1 MKKIIKNIDKPLFII
16 SFILFIFGLIM
27 IFSASN
33 ITAFMKY
40 YASPY
45 RYFYKQLIFLTASFI
60 LSLFMIR
67 FHSKSYH
74 LITNGLIYIIGATLA
89 LLLVYGSVKNKA
101 ISWIDLGFFSVQP
114 SEFAKII
121 IIVWLACYYDKY
133 KDSLDQYVKV
143 LYPIVIAAIIAG
155 LIFAQPDLGTTIIFV
170 LIVASIFFMAPI
182 SKEIRNKI
190 LIIVMGAIVIATLV
204 LVCGGSSLLTEGQKQ
219 RFDFSNP
226 CSTEKFYSTG
236 NQVCNGYIAINNG
249 KFFGVGLGNS
259 TQKYL
264 YLPEAHTDFIFAI
277 IMEELGYAGAI
288 VILFLY
294 YLLIGRVIKIARDS
308 YNTRGFLICMGVAV
322 YIVVHIFVNLGGIFG
337 IMPMTGVPLPFMSY
351 GGSFAMCLV
360 FALTLVQRINVENK
374 MYSEKKDKKI
384 KKVKQIVKKQK

>member
-1 MKKIIKNIDKPLFII
+1 MI
-16 SFILFIFGLIM
+16 S
-27 IFSASN
+27 
-33 ITAFMKY
+33 
-40 YASPY
+40 
-45 RYFYKQLIFLTASFI
+45 
-60 LSLFMIR
+60 
-67 FHSKSYH
+67 
-74 LITNGLIYIIGATLA
+74 
-89 LLLVYGSVKNKA
+89 VV
-101 ISWIDLGFFSVQP
+101 
-114 SEFAKII
+114 
-121 IIVWLACYYDKY
+121 
-133 KDSLDQYVKV
+133 
-143 LYPIVIAAIIAG
+143 IAG
-155 LIFAQPDLGTTIIFV
+155 LIFAQPDLGTTIIFT

-190 LIIVMGAIVIATLV
+190 LLIIMGGIVIVSLV
-204 LVCGGSSLLTEGQKQ
+204 LVGGGSSLLTEGQKQ

-249 KFFGVGLGNS
+249 KLFGVGLGNS

-277 IMEELGYAGAI
+277 IMEELGYVGAI
-288 VILFLY
+288 VVLILY
-294 YLLIGRVIKIARDS
+294 YLLIGRIIKIARDS

-360 FALTLVQRINVENK
+360 FALTLVQRINVENRL
-374 MYSEKKDKKI
+374 YNEKIDKKV
-384 KKVKQIVKKQK
+384 KKNKQIVKK